1 MARIDR
7 STHTYIESLGEIKNV
22 FLRFAQF
29 LNNLFVIHLKH
40 SSFLPLV
47 VPAMPGQRIF
57 ALSLRSYYHLYD
69 TAPGLIV
76 ENFL

>member
-1 MARIDR
+1 MFFF
-7 STHTYIESLGEIKNV
+7 G
-22 FLRFAQF
+22 FAQSWK
-29 LNNLFVIHLKH
+29 NLFVVLLKH

-47 VPAMPGQRIF
+47 NVKPMPNGLVHAMPEQRIF
-57 ALSLRSYYHLYD
+57 ALSLCSYYHLYD

>member
-1 MARIDR
+1 MAHIDR
-7 STHTYIESLGEIKNV
+7 STHTHIEGLGELKMF

-47 VPAMPGQRIF
+47 DANPMPNDLVPAMPGQRIF
-57 ALSLRSYYHLYD
+57 ALSLCS
-69 TAPGLIV
+69 
-76 ENFL
+76 